1 MDEKTIVV
9 SAVLAMVIFELVPML
24 KNGEKRLVSVYAVFL
39 TVAAALFFIFDS
51 GVEIL
56 SVGEI
61 LGNIMG

>member
-9 SAVLAMVIFELVPML
+9 SAVLAMVIFELVPMF
-24 KNGEKRLVSVYAVFL
+24 KNREKRSASVYAVLL
-39 TVAAALFFIFDS
+39 TVAAVLFFIFES

>member
-1 MDEKTIVV
+1 MDEKT
-9 SAVLAMVIFELVPML
+9 ML
-24 KNGEKRLVSVYAVFL
+24 KSGEKRLVSVYAVLL